1 MKILMKFIH
10 TFLGLIILTQSCA
23 TYSGNY
29 TLDQAVT
36 QQRKAKIITVDER
49 VMIYQK
55 IDTLNE
61 EYIGV
66 NYKRNQPQ
74 NVILD
79 ENSVN
84 QVQLIEE
91 DQTKKK
97 NTKLIG
103 ISAAVAAA
111 VIIGVI
117 LISNIKVG
125 LPDQN

>member
-1 MKILMKFIH
+1 
-10 TFLGLIILTQSCA
+10 LIILIQSCA
-23 TYSGNY
+23 TYTGNY